1 LYWNDFQIYKIWTWF
16 SDSIR
21 EGGFAYTLSSLVDF
35 RQNTGELIVA
45 SSKIYNP
52 ALDIAAWIYVL
63 TENIDIAFFLKFYIY
78 SGLCAFSYYL
88 LLKSN
93 LGYQKVSANISI
105 LIWTLLVAST
115 IFHPVLHYETGPLN
129 QWYFLLTPAWIL
141 ILKEIVEKNVFIDAK
156 CLLKILAL
164 TLLSIG
170 SSDLFFIASI
180 TIIFL
185 IFFMTNFKKSIF
197 YRLLTAY
204 GFLMSILII
213 DRSYYIKETIF
224 KDLTI
229 SSQNSWGGRYYW
241 DNFLY
246 SLIQNPVKSSFVG
259 PANLYV
265 NILILGLVIYI
276 LLNPSSSRFRQ
287 KILSLIIVFVLF
299 FGLGF
304 FFHQIPVLSNFLPSA
319 IRYHLNVFPFVLM
332 SIIAAYGMLHNGI
345 ISRLLKFSL
354 LLNTLGLISLIFILS
369 YIRSVDTVGVDLT
382 YSRSVDTVGVDL
394 INKKVLFEYRNVVNF
409 DVRNYYIN
417 TLPNCVNTKIS
428 NVDSS
433 LFSKSYLFVKKKGT
447 SASMDDTLLILFEQP
462 NNLYGRT
469 FNQWGYTTNKM
480 NYNLHDAIKSSG
492 LFSRPF
498 LAENT
503 DQLLKF
509 SNLTQS
515 PFLIST
521 ESKLANNFR
530 LLGICIFPENLRS
543 YVSANPTL
551 GQDVYIFMNDEG
563 VSGNKSDLKSVRY
576 SSSYVK
582 FNYECQTYGQN
593 FLKMPINYL
602 REMNVTTNGKTVI
615 PSSISPGLY
624 NSTNL
629 NLNLNCEGQNILQI
643 IVNTNSKVNLIKNIF
658 LFCLPLVLVILAF
671 TRRKKKTC
679 QTGIQSG

>member
-1 LYWNDFQIYKIWTWF
+1 
-16 SDSIR
+16 
-21 EGGFAYTLSSLVDF
+21 
-35 RQNTGELIVA
+35 
-45 SSKIYNP
+45 
-52 ALDIAAWIYVL
+52 
-63 TENIDIAFFLKFYIY
+63 
-78 SGLCAFSYYL
+78 
-88 LLKSN
+88 
-93 LGYQKVSANISI
+93 
-105 LIWTLLVAST
+105 
-115 IFHPVLHYETGPLN
+115 
-129 QWYFLLTPAWIL
+129 
-141 ILKEIVEKNVFIDAK
+141 
-156 CLLKILAL
+156 
-164 TLLSIG
+164 
-170 SSDLFFIASI
+170 
-180 TIIFL
+180 
-185 IFFMTNFKKSIF
+185 
-197 YRLLTAY
+197 
-204 GFLMSILII
+204 
-213 DRSYYIKETIF
+213 
-224 KDLTI
+224 
-229 SSQNSWGGRYYW
+229 
-241 DNFLY
+241 
-246 SLIQNPVKSSFVG
+246 
-259 PANLYV
+259 
-265 NILILGLVIYI
+265 
-276 LLNPSSSRFRQ
+276 
-287 KILSLIIVFVLF
+287 
-299 FGLGF
+299 
-304 FFHQIPVLSNFLPSA
+304 
-319 IRYHLNVFPFVLM
+319 
-332 SIIAAYGMLHNGI
+332 
-345 ISRLLKFSL
+345 
-354 LLNTLGLISLIFILS
+354 
-369 YIRSVDTVGVDLT
+369 
-382 YSRSVDTVGVDL
+382 
-394 INKKVLFEYRNVVNF
+394 
-409 DVRNYYIN
+409 
-417 TLPNCVNTKIS
+417 
-428 NVDSS
+428 VDSS

-447 SASMDDTLLILFEQP
+447 SSSMDDTLLILSEQP

-602 REMNVTTNGKTVI
+602 REMNVTTNGRTVI